1 MNRDKNA
8 LIKMN
13 NRGIYMKSIKTK
25 LVVYFSILILVSSIT
40 LGAISIQRS
49 GAALTSTAEE
59 ALSSI
64 AIDAAKL
71 TKSRV
76 ETQKK
81 ALEMISLGEGIQ
93 SMDLAI
99 QLPILQEQIKSTNFL
114 VIGVV
119 QPDGTTNYSDGTTSQ
134 LGDRAYVKK
143 ALGGEIN
150 VSDLLV
156 SKVTNTVVLMFA
168 APIKK
173 DGKVVGA
180 LVARGDGN
188 ALSEI
193 TDDTG
198 YGESGYAYMI
208 NDKGVVVAHP
218 DREKVLAQFNPIEEA
233 KKDENLKSA
242 AAIFEKILQEKS
254 GVSTYNYQGNDLYA
268 AYHPIEGSN
277 WTLVITANKS
287 EVLDELFSLQKA
299 SILATVIIL
308 LVSIA
313 AAFFIGSSITKPIID
328 AVRHTERIANLD
340 ITQDVSQSHLKKKD
354 EIGTLAVALQS
365 ITDSLRGIIKEIS
378 NSSEQMAAAS
388 EELTAT
394 SQQSANAAEEVS
406 KTVEEIAR
414 GAADQA
420 KNTEEGSSKA
430 MQLGKTIE
438 KDHSHL
444 KNLNTSANNVAEV
457 VNEGLVEI
465 ENLSKITE
473 ESGEA
478 TKEIYEVI
486 LKTND
491 SSNKIGQASS
501 VIASI
506 ADQTNLLAL
515 NAAIEAARA
524 GEAGK
529 GFAVVA
535 DEIRKLAE
543 QSSASTKSID
553 GMVSELQ
560 SNAQHAVK
568 TMERVNSIASEQSKS
583 VINSKDKYILIS
595 TAMQDAVK
603 AVQLL
608 NASSE
613 EMEAM
618 KNEILDTLQNLSA
631 IAEENSASTQQT
643 TASMEEQAAS
653 MEEIA
658 GASESLSNLAQ
669 NLQTVIMKFKV

>member
-1 MNRDKNA
+1 
-8 LIKMN
+8 
-13 NRGIYMKSIKTK
+13 MKSIKTR
-25 LVVYFSILILVSSIT
+25 LLIYFSILILVSSIT
-40 LGAISIQRS
+40 LGLVSLQRAS
-49 GAALTSTAEE
+49 VSLTTEAEK

-64 AIDAAKL
+64 AQDAAKL
-71 TKSRV
+71 TVSRV

-81 ALEMISLGEGIQ
+81 AMEIISINHGIQ
-93 SMDLAI
+93 SMNWEI
-99 QLPILQEQIKSTNFL
+99 QQPILQEQIKSTNFL
-114 VIGVV
+114 VLGVV
-119 QPDGTTNYSDGTTSQ
+119 QPDGTTNYSDGSTAQ
-134 LGDRAYVKK
+134 LGDREYVKK
-143 ALGGEIN
+143 ALSGEIN

-156 SKVTNTVVLMFA
+156 SKVTNTVVLMYA
-168 APIKK
+168 APIKM

-180 LVARGDGN
+180 LIGRSDGN

-208 NDKGVVVAHP
+208 NSKGTVVAHK
-218 DREKVLAQFNPIEEA
+218 DRDKVLNQFNPIEEA
-233 KKDENLKSA
+233 KKDESLKSA
-242 AAIFEKILQEKS
+242 ATLFEKILAERKGINNYS
-254 GVSTYNYQGNDLYA
+254 YQGSDLYA
-268 AYHPIEGSN
+268 AYSPIEGSN
-277 WTLVITANKS
+277 WILVITANEA
-287 EVLDELFSLQKA
+287 EVLSAIASLGN
-299 SILATVIIL
+299 TIIIIMIVVL
-308 LVSIA
+308 LISIA
-313 AAFFIGSSITKPIID
+313 VTYFVGSSITKPIIES
-328 AVRHTERIANLD
+328 VKHTERIASLD
-340 ITQDVSQSHLKKKD
+340 ITQDIPQLYLKRKD
-354 EIGTLAVALQS
+354 EIGSFANSLQS
-365 ITDSLRGIIKEIS
+365 ITNSLRGIITEIS

-394 SQQSANAAEEVS
+394 SQQSATAAEEVS

-414 GAADQA
+414 GASDQA

-430 MQLGKTIE
+430 ILLGKTIE
-438 KDHSHL
+438 KDHGYM
-444 KNLNTSANNVAEV
+444 KALNTSANNVAEV
-457 VNEGLVEI
+457 VNEGLVDI

-473 ESGEA
+473 ESNEA

-560 SNAQHAVK
+560 SNAQYAVK
-568 TMERVNSIASEQSKS
+568 TMERVSSISSEQTKS
-583 VINSKDKYILIS
+583 VINSKEKYLLIAK
-595 TAMQDAVK
+595 TMDAANK
-603 AVQLL
+603 AVEQL
-608 NASSE
+608 NASGE
-613 EMEAM
+613 EMESM

-631 IAEENSASTQQT
+631 IAEENSAATEQA
-643 TASMEEQAAS
+643 TASMQEQSAS

-669 NLQTVIMKFKV
+669 NLQSVIMKFKI